1 MTHTGCLLATS
12 DNEIGKIGPGPE
24 GVAVKIRPYFILA
37 LGGGPA
43 TAVGL
48 GFVSF
53 STDED
58 LSVGPHSDPIF
69 NSCGVPGVLSL
80 RAGAERHP
88 PQ

>member
-48 GFVSF
+48 GSVWPDFPLATP
-53 STDED
+53 ST
-58 LSVGPHSDPIF
+58 SV
-69 NSCGVPGVLSL
+69 V
-80 RAGAERHP
+80 
-88 PQ
+88 